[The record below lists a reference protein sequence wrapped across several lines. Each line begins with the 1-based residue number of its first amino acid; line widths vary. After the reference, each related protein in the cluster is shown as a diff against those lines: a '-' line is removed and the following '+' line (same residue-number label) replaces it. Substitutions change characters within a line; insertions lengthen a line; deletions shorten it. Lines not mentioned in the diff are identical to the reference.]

1 MLDHARS
8 AEGAEISPDTP
19 AAPQWEMWFGRRISL
34 VMMLTVLVPLL
45 ILAYGLYERV
55 TTWLGTDPLL
65 GRDPLWTHALLG
77 FTGILMAAGG
87 LVVRDLASTVRRTA
101 ETVAAT
107 SKIEASVVAK
117 TDQIG
122 ALMGSFSRMLE
133 TIEVQAGEI
142 NQFAT
147 RLDVAYKELESTNAR
162 LKEVSFK
169 DEVTRL
175 YNRRFFSIRLEEEV
189 SRYRRF
195 NHPMSVVLLDLDG
208 FKDVNDELG
217 HVVGDETLRGVAEL
231 LLKHSRGIN
240 VVCRYGGDEF
250 AILLVETP
258 KAGAQIYAD
267 RIRHVLASH
276 EFPHGRRVSASFG
289 IACLPEDVAAAAE
302 DLIRAADEALYAA
315 KRGGKN
321 RVSTHDESEGSLSMR
336 SAPAA
341 AALPGPGEGL
351 GRLERLVG
359 ASDTVPADAGV
370 LVLKRE
376 GDVRTALEGLDGDA
390 YDLIMRPASY
400 SAFVSS
406 PDAGV
411 LARTAAPNGA
421 VADPA
426 SLWRGGDVR
435 VLPAASP
442 SPPPALSPADALALA
457 ALRDMLQARDP
468 GTGAHSERVRIYALA
483 LAEAHGVPKS
493 QLPDVEH
500 GVMLHDIG
508 KIAVPDGILL
518 KPGPLSPDEW
528 KIMRTHPAVG
538 RRLIEHMPFLR
549 GAVPV
554 VYHHHERWDGTGYP
568 DGLRGEDIPLGARIF
583 AVADAFDAMTYDRPY
598 SRAIPVASARAE
610 IERCAGTHFD
620 PSVVATFLAL
630 PLECLEELRGQAIS

>member
-1 MLDHARS
+1 MLHHTRS
-8 AEGAEISPDTP
+8 AEGAELLADTP
-19 AAPQWEMWFGRRISL
+19 PAPQWELWLGRRISL
-34 VMMLTVLVPLL
+34 VMILTVLMPLL
-45 ILAYGLYERV
+45 VLAYGLYERV
-55 TTWLGTDPLL
+55 TSWLGTDPLL
-65 GRDPLWTHALLG
+65 GRDPLWGHALLG
-77 FTGILMAAGG
+77 FTGLLMAAGG

-101 ETVAAT
+101 TG
-107 SKIEASVVAK
+107 KIEASVAAK

-162 LKEVSFK
+162 LKEVSFR

-195 NHPMSVVLLDLDG
+195 NHPVSVVLLDLDG
-208 FKDVNDELG
+208 FKAVNDEHG
-217 HVVGDETLRGVAEL
+217 HGVGDETLRGVAEL

-240 VVCRYGGDEF
+240 VLCRYGGDEF

-276 EFPHGRRVSASFG
+276 EFPHGRRVSASIG
-289 IACLPEDVAAAAE
+289 IACLPEDVGAAAE
-302 DLIRAADEALYAA
+302 DLIHAADEALYVA

-321 RVSTHDESEGSLSMR
+321 RVSSHDESEASLSMR
-336 SAPAA
+336 RALPAA
-341 AALPGPGEGL
+341 APSGPGEGL

-359 ASDTVPADAGV
+359 ASDAVPADAGV
-370 LVLKRE
+370 LLLSRG

-390 YDLIMRPASY
+390 YDLIMRPA
-400 SAFVSS
+400 A
-406 PDAGV
+406 
-411 LARTAAPNGA
+411 AAPHGA
-421 VADPA
+421 VADPP
-426 SLWRGGDVR
+426 SRWRAGDMR
-435 VLPAASP
+435 LLPAV
-442 SPPPALSPADALALA
+442 SPPPASALSPADAVALA
-457 ALRDMLQARDP
+457 TLRDMLRTRDP
-468 GTGAHSERVRIYALA
+468 GTGAHSERVRIYSLA

-493 QLPDVEH
+493 QLLDIEH

-508 KIAVPDGILL
+508 KIAIPDGILL

-528 KIMRTHPAVG
+528 KIMRTHPEVG
-538 RRLIEHMPFLR
+538 RRLIEHIPFLR
-549 GAVPV
+549 DAVPV

-598 SRAIPVASARAE
+598 ARAIPVASARAE
-610 IERCAGTHFD
+610 IERCAGAHFD
-620 PSVVATFLAL
+620 PSVAATFLAL
-630 PLECLEELRGQAIS
+630 PLQCLEELRRQAIG

>member
-1 MLDHARS
+1 
-8 AEGAEISPDTP
+8 
-19 AAPQWEMWFGRRISL
+19 
-34 VMMLTVLVPLL
+34 MMLTVLAPLL

-77 FTGILMAAGG
+77 FTGLLMAAGG

-122 ALMGSFSRMLE
+122 ALMSSFSRMLE

-175 YNRRFFSIRLEEEV
+175 YNRRFFSIRLDEEV

-195 NHPMSVVLLDLDG
+195 NHPVSVVLLDLDG
-208 FKDVNDELG
+208 FKAVNDELG

-240 VVCRYGGDEF
+240 VLCRYGGDEF

-302 DLIRAADEALYAA
+302 DLIRAADEALYTA

-341 AALPGPGEGL
+341 APPGPGEGL

-359 ASDTVPADAGV
+359 ASDTIPADAGV
-370 LVLKRE
+370 LVLSRE

-390 YDLIMRPASY
+390 YDLIMRPA
-400 SAFVSS
+400 A
-406 PDAGV
+406 
-411 LARTAAPNGA
+411 AAPNGA
-421 VADPA
+421 VADSA
-426 SLWRGGDVR
+426 SLWRAGDMR
-435 VLPAASP
+435 LLPAASP
-442 SPPPALSPADALALA
+442 SPAPALSPADAAALA
-457 ALRDMLQARDP
+457 ALRDMLRARDP

-483 LAEAHGVPKS
+483 LAEAHGVPKG
-493 QLPDVEH
+493 QLLDVEY

-528 KIMRTHPAVG
+528 KIMRKHPEMG
-538 RRLIEHMPFLR
+538 RRLIEHIPFLR

-598 SRAIPVASARAE
+598 SRAIPVASARVE

-620 PSVVATFLAL
+620 PSVAATFLSL
-630 PLECLEELRGQAIS
+630 PLECLEELRGQATG

>member
-1 MLDHARS
+1 
-8 AEGAEISPDTP
+8 
-19 AAPQWEMWFGRRISL
+19 
-34 VMMLTVLVPLL
+34 MMLTVLVPLL

-77 FTGILMAAGG
+77 FTGLLMAAGG

-122 ALMGSFSRMLE
+122 ALMSSFSRMLE

-195 NHPMSVVLLDLDG
+195 NHPVSVVLLDLDG
-208 FKDVNDELG
+208 FKAVNDELG
-217 HVVGDETLRGVAEL
+217 HGVGDETLRGVAEL

-341 AALPGPGEGL
+341 APPGPGEGL
-351 GRLERLVG
+351 GRLDRLVG

-370 LVLKRE
+370 LVLSRE
-376 GDVRTALEGLDGDA
+376 GDVRTALQGLDGDA
-390 YDLIMRPASY
+390 YDLIMRPA
-400 SAFVSS
+400 A
-406 PDAGV
+406 
-411 LARTAAPNGA
+411 AAPNGA
-421 VADPA
+421 VADSA
-426 SLWRGGDVR
+426 SLWRAGDMR
-435 VLPAASP
+435 LLPAASP
-442 SPPPALSPADALALA
+442 SPAPALSPADAAALA
-457 ALRDMLQARDP
+457 ALRDMLRARDP

-528 KIMRTHPAVG
+528 KIMRTHPQVG

-598 SRAIPVASARAE
+598 SRAIPVSSARAE

-630 PLECLEELRGQAIS
+630 PVECLEELRSQAIS

>member
-1 MLDHARS
+1 
-8 AEGAEISPDTP
+8 
-19 AAPQWEMWFGRRISL
+19 MWFGRRISL
-34 VMMLTVLVPLL
+34 VMMLTVLAPLL

-77 FTGILMAAGG
+77 FTGLLMAAGG

-107 SKIEASVVAK
+107 GKIEASVVAK

-175 YNRRFFSIRLEEEV
+175 YNRRFFSIRLDEEV

-195 NHPMSVVLLDLDG
+195 NHPVSVVLLDLDG
-208 FKDVNDELG
+208 FKAVNDELG

-240 VVCRYGGDEF
+240 VLCRYGGDEF
-250 AILLVETP
+250 AVLLVETP

-267 RIRHVLASH
+267 RIRHVLATH

-321 RVSTHDESEGSLSMR
+321 RVSTHDDSEASLSMR
-336 SAPAA
+336 SAPAVA
-341 AALPGPGEGL
+341 DRPGPGEGL

-370 LVLKRE
+370 LVLSRG

-390 YDLIMRPASY
+390 YDLIMRPA
-400 SAFVSS
+400 V
-406 PDAGV
+406 
-411 LARTAAPNGA
+411 AAPNGA
-421 VADPA
+421 GADPTA
-426 SLWRGGDVR
+426 LWRTGDMR

-442 SPPPALSPADALALA
+442 SPAPALSPADAVALA
-457 ALRDMLQARDP
+457 ALRDMLRARDP

-483 LAEAHGVPKS
+483 LAEAHGVPKG
-493 QLPDVEH
+493 QLLDVEY

-528 KIMRTHPAVG
+528 KIMRKHPEMG
-538 RRLIEHMPFLR
+538 RRLIEHIPFLR

-620 PSVVATFLAL
+620 PSVAATFLSL
-630 PLECLEELRGQAIS
+630 PLECLEELRGQARS

>member
-8 AEGAEISPDTP
+8 AKGAQLPPDTP

-34 VMMLTVLVPLL
+34 VMMLTVLAPLL

-77 FTGILMAAGG
+77 FTGLLMAAGG
-87 LVVRDLASTVRRTA
+87 LVVKDLASTVRRTA

-175 YNRRFFSIRLEEEV
+175 YNRRFFSIRLDEEV

-195 NHPMSVVLLDLDG
+195 NHPVSVVLLDLDG
-208 FKDVNDELG
+208 FKAVNDELG

-240 VVCRYGGDEF
+240 VLCRYGGDEF

-267 RIRHVLASH
+267 RIRHVLATH

-321 RVSTHDESEGSLSMR
+321 RVSTHDESEASLSMR

-341 AALPGPGEGL
+341 AAPPGPGEGL

-359 ASDTVPADAGV
+359 ASDAVPADAGV
-370 LVLKRE
+370 LVLSR
-376 GDVRTALEGLDGDA
+376 GSDVRTALEGLDGDA
-390 YDLIMRPASY
+390 YDLIMRPA
-400 SAFVSS
+400 A
-406 PDAGV
+406 
-411 LARTAAPNGA
+411 AAPNGA
-421 VADPA
+421 GTDPT
-426 SLWRGGDVR
+426 SLWRAGDMR

-442 SPPPALSPADALALA
+442 SPAPALSPADAVALA
-457 ALRDMLQARDP
+457 ALRDMLRARDP
-468 GTGAHSERVRIYALA
+468 GTSAHSERVRIYALA
-483 LAEAHGVPKS
+483 LAEAHGVPKG
-493 QLPDVEH
+493 QLLDVEY

-528 KIMRTHPAVG
+528 RIMRKHPEMG
-538 RRLIEHMPFLR
+538 RRLIEHIPFLR

-568 DGLRGEDIPLGARIF
+568 DGLRGKDIPLGARIF

-598 SRAIPVASARAE
+598 SRAIPVASARVE

-620 PSVVATFLAL
+620 PSVAATFLSL
-630 PLECLEELRGQAIS
+630 PLECLEELRGQATG

>member
-1 MLDHARS
+1 
-8 AEGAEISPDTP
+8 
-19 AAPQWEMWFGRRISL
+19 
-34 VMMLTVLVPLL
+34 MMLTVLVPLL
-45 ILAYGLYERV
+45 VLAYGLYERV
-55 TTWLGTDPLL
+55 TSWLGTDPLL
-65 GRDPLWTHALLG
+65 GRDPLWSHALLG
-77 FTGILMAAGG
+77 FTGLLMAAGG
-87 LVVRDLASTVRRTA
+87 LVVRDLASTVQRTA

-117 TDQIG
+117 TDQIS

-195 NHPMSVVLLDLDG
+195 NHPVSVVLLDLDG
-208 FKDVNDELG
+208 FKEVNDELG
-217 HVVGDETLRGVAEL
+217 HAVGDETLRGVAEL

-240 VVCRYGGDEF
+240 VLCRYGGDEF

-302 DLIRAADEALYAA
+302 DLIHAADEALYAA

-321 RVSTHDESEGSLSMR
+321 RVSTHDDSEASLSMR
-336 SAPAA
+336 SARPATA
-341 AALPGPGEGL
+341 PSGRGEGL

-359 ASDTVPADAGV
+359 ASDAVPADAGV
-370 LVLKRE
+370 LVLSRG
-376 GDVRTALEGLDGDA
+376 GDVRTALERLDGDA
-390 YDLIMRPASY
+390 YDLIMRPA
-400 SAFVSS
+400 
-406 PDAGV
+406 
-411 LARTAAPNGA
+411 AAASNGGE
-421 VADPA
+421 ADPA
-426 SLWRGGDVR
+426 SLWRAGDMR
-435 VLPAASP
+435 LLPAVSLPPAS
-442 SPPPALSPADALALA
+442 ALSPADAVALA

-493 QLPDVEH
+493 QLIDIEH

-508 KIAVPDGILL
+508 KIAIPDGILL

-528 KIMRTHPAVG
+528 KIMRTHPEVG

-549 GAVPV
+549 DAVPV

-610 IERCAGTHFD
+610 IERCVGTHFD
-620 PSVVATFLAL
+620 PSVAATFLAQ
-630 PLECLEELRGQAIS
+630 PLECLEELRRQAIS

>member
-1 MLDHARS
+1 
-8 AEGAEISPDTP
+8 
-19 AAPQWEMWFGRRISL
+19 
-34 VMMLTVLVPLL
+34 MMLTVLAPLL

-77 FTGILMAAGG
+77 FTGLLMAAGG

-175 YNRRFFSIRLEEEV
+175 YNRRFFSIRLDEEV

-195 NHPMSVVLLDLDG
+195 NHPVSVVLLDLDG
-208 FKDVNDELG
+208 FKAVNDELG

-240 VVCRYGGDEF
+240 VLCRYGGDEF
-250 AILLVETP
+250 AVLLVETP

-267 RIRHVLASH
+267 RIRHVLATH

-321 RVSTHDESEGSLSMR
+321 RVSTHDESEASLSMR

-341 AALPGPGEGL
+341 AAPPGPGEGL

-359 ASDTVPADAGV
+359 ASDAVPADAGV
-370 LVLKRE
+370 LVLSR
-376 GDVRTALEGLDGDA
+376 GSDVRTALEGLDGDA
-390 YDLIMRPASY
+390 YDMIMRPA
-400 SAFVSS
+400 A
-406 PDAGV
+406 
-411 LARTAAPNGA
+411 AAPNGA
-421 VADPA
+421 GTDPT
-426 SLWRGGDVR
+426 SLWRAGDMR

-442 SPPPALSPADALALA
+442 SPAPALSPADAVALA
-457 ALRDMLQARDP
+457 ALRDMLRGRDP

-483 LAEAHGVPKS
+483 LAEAHGVPKG
-493 QLPDVEH
+493 QLLDVEY

-528 KIMRTHPAVG
+528 KIMRKHPEMG
-538 RRLIEHMPFLR
+538 RRLIEHIPFLR

-598 SRAIPVASARAE
+598 SRAIPVASARVE

-620 PSVVATFLAL
+620 PNVAATFLSL
-630 PLECLEELRGQAIS
+630 SLECLEELRGQATG

>member
-1 MLDHARS
+1 MLDRARS
-8 AEGAEISPDTP
+8 AEGAEIPLDTP

-77 FTGILMAAGG
+77 FTGLLMAAGG

-122 ALMGSFSRMLE
+122 ALMSSFSRMLE

-175 YNRRFFSIRLEEEV
+175 YNRRFFSIRLDEEV

-195 NHPMSVVLLDLDG
+195 NHPVSVVLLDLDG
-208 FKDVNDELG
+208 FKAVNDELG
-217 HVVGDETLRGVAEL
+217 HGVGDETLRGVAEL

-267 RIRHVLASH
+267 RIRHVLATH

-302 DLIRAADEALYAA
+302 DLIRAADEALYTA

-321 RVSTHDESEGSLSMR
+321 RVSTHDESEASLSMR

-341 AALPGPGEGL
+341 APPGPGEGL
-351 GRLERLVG
+351 GRLDRLVG

-370 LVLKRE
+370 LVLSRE

-390 YDLIMRPASY
+390 YDLIMRPA
-400 SAFVSS
+400 A
-406 PDAGV
+406 
-411 LARTAAPNGA
+411 AAPNGA

-426 SLWRGGDVR
+426 SLWRAGDMR
-435 VLPAASP
+435 LLPAASP
-442 SPPPALSPADALALA
+442 SPAPALSPADAAALA
-457 ALRDMLQARDP
+457 ALRDMLRARDP

-528 KIMRTHPAVG
+528 KIMRTHPQVG

-598 SRAIPVASARAE
+598 SRAIPVSSARAE

-630 PLECLEELRGQAIS
+630 PMECLEELRGQAIS

>member
-1 MLDHARS
+1 MLDHVRS
-8 AEGAEISPDTP
+8 AKGAQLPPDTP

-34 VMMLTVLVPLL
+34 VMMLTVLAPLL

-77 FTGILMAAGG
+77 FTGLLMAAGG

-175 YNRRFFSIRLEEEV
+175 YNRRFFSIRLDEEV

-195 NHPMSVVLLDLDG
+195 NHPVSVVLLDLDG
-208 FKDVNDELG
+208 FKAVNDELG

-240 VVCRYGGDEF
+240 VLCRYGGDEF
-250 AILLVETP
+250 AVLLVETP

-267 RIRHVLASH
+267 RIRHVLATH

-321 RVSTHDESEGSLSMR
+321 RVSTHDESEASLSMR

-341 AALPGPGEGL
+341 AAPPGPGEGL

-359 ASDTVPADAGV
+359 ASDAVPADAGV
-370 LVLKRE
+370 LVLSR
-376 GDVRTALEGLDGDA
+376 GSDVRTALEGLDGDA
-390 YDLIMRPASY
+390 YDMIMRPA
-400 SAFVSS
+400 A
-406 PDAGV
+406 
-411 LARTAAPNGA
+411 AAPNGA
-421 VADPA
+421 GTDPT
-426 SLWRGGDVR
+426 SLWRAGDMR

-442 SPPPALSPADALALA
+442 SPAPALSPADAVALA
-457 ALRDMLQARDP
+457 ALRDMLRGRDP

-483 LAEAHGVPKS
+483 LAEAHGVPKG
-493 QLPDVEH
+493 QLLDVEY

-528 KIMRTHPAVG
+528 KIMRKHPEMG
-538 RRLIEHMPFLR
+538 RRLIEHIPFLR

-598 SRAIPVASARAE
+598 SRAIPVASARVE

-620 PSVVATFLAL
+620 PSVAATFLSL
-630 PLECLEELRGQAIS
+630 PLECLEELRGQATG

>member
-8 AEGAEISPDTP
+8 AKGAQLPPDTP

-34 VMMLTVLVPLL
+34 VMMLTVLAPLL

-77 FTGILMAAGG
+77 FTGLLMAAGG

-175 YNRRFFSIRLEEEV
+175 YNRRFFSIRLDEEV

-195 NHPMSVVLLDLDG
+195 NHPVSVVLLDLDG
-208 FKDVNDELG
+208 FKAVNDELG

-240 VVCRYGGDEF
+240 VLCRYGGDEF

-267 RIRHVLASH
+267 RIRHVLATH

-321 RVSTHDESEGSLSMR
+321 RVSTHDESEASLSMR

-341 AALPGPGEGL
+341 AAPPGPGEGL

-359 ASDTVPADAGV
+359 ASDAVPADAGV
-370 LVLKRE
+370 LVLSR
-376 GDVRTALEGLDGDA
+376 GSDVRTALEGLDGDA
-390 YDLIMRPASY
+390 YDLIMRPA
-400 SAFVSS
+400 A
-406 PDAGV
+406 
-411 LARTAAPNGA
+411 AAPNGA
-421 VADPA
+421 GTDPT
-426 SLWRGGDVR
+426 SLWRAGDMR

-442 SPPPALSPADALALA
+442 SPAPALSPADAVALG
-457 ALRDMLQARDP
+457 ALRDMLRARDP

-483 LAEAHGVPKS
+483 LAEAHGVPKG
-493 QLPDVEH
+493 QLLDVEY

-528 KIMRTHPAVG
+528 KIMRKHPEMG
-538 RRLIEHMPFLR
+538 RRLIEHIPFLR

-568 DGLRGEDIPLGARIF
+568 DGLRGKDIPLGARIF

-598 SRAIPVASARAE
+598 SRAIPVASARVE

-620 PSVVATFLAL
+620 PSVAATFLSL
-630 PLECLEELRGQAIS
+630 SLECLEELRGQATG

>member
-1 MLDHARS
+1 MPYHARS
-8 AEGAEISPDTP
+8 AEGAELPADTP
-19 AAPQWEMWFGRRISL
+19 AAPQWELWFGRRISL

-55 TTWLGTDPLL
+55 TSWLGSDPLL
-65 GRDPLWTHALLG
+65 GRDPLWSHALLG
-77 FTGILMAAGG
+77 FTGLLMAAGG
-87 LVVRDLASTVRRTA
+87 LVVRDLASTVQRTA

-175 YNRRFFSIRLEEEV
+175 YNRRFFSIRLDEEV

-195 NHPMSVVLLDLDG
+195 NHPVSVVLLDLDG
-208 FKDVNDELG
+208 FKAVNDELG
-217 HVVGDETLRGVAEL
+217 HGVGDETLRGVAEL

-240 VVCRYGGDEF
+240 VLCRYGGDEF

-289 IACLPEDVAAAAE
+289 IACLPEDVGAAAE
-302 DLIRAADEALYAA
+302 DLIHAADEALYAA

-321 RVSTHDESEGSLSMR
+321 RVSTHDETEASLSMR
-336 SAPAA
+336 SALAA
-341 AALPGPGEGL
+341 AAPSGPGEGL
-351 GRLERLVG
+351 ARLERLVG
-359 ASDTVPADAGV
+359 ASDAVPADAGV
-370 LVLKRE
+370 LVLSR
-376 GDVRTALEGLDGDA
+376 GSDVRTALEGLDGDA
-390 YDLIMRPASY
+390 YDLIMRPA
-400 SAFVSS
+400 
-406 PDAGV
+406 
-411 LARTAAPNGA
+411 AASNGA

-426 SLWRGGDVR
+426 SLWRAGDMR
-435 VLPAASP
+435 LLPAV
-442 SPPPALSPADALALA
+442 SPPPASVLSPADAVVLA
-457 ALRDMLQARDP
+457 ALRDMLRARDP

-493 QLPDVEH
+493 QLLDIEH

-508 KIAVPDGILL
+508 KIAIPDGILL
-518 KPGPLSPDEW
+518 KPGPLSSDEW
-528 KIMRTHPAVG
+528 KIMRTHPEVG

-549 GAVPV
+549 DAVPV

-598 SRAIPVASARAE
+598 SRAIPVAAACAE

-620 PSVVATFLAL
+620 PSVAATFLAL
-630 PLECLEELRGQAIS
+630 PLECLEELRCQAMS

>member
-8 AEGAEISPDTP
+8 AKGAQLPPDTP

-34 VMMLTVLVPLL
+34 VMMLTVLAPLL

-77 FTGILMAAGG
+77 FTGLLMAAGG

-175 YNRRFFSIRLEEEV
+175 YNRRFFSIRLDEEV

-195 NHPMSVVLLDLDG
+195 NHPVSVVLLDLDG
-208 FKDVNDELG
+208 FKAVNDELG

-240 VVCRYGGDEF
+240 VLCRYGGDEF

-267 RIRHVLASH
+267 RIRHVLATH

-321 RVSTHDESEGSLSMR
+321 RVSTHDESEASLSMR

-341 AALPGPGEGL
+341 AAPPGPGEGL

-359 ASDTVPADAGV
+359 ASDAVPADAGV
-370 LVLKRE
+370 LVLSR
-376 GDVRTALEGLDGDA
+376 GSDVRTALEGLDGDA
-390 YDLIMRPASY
+390 YDMIMRPA
-400 SAFVSS
+400 A
-406 PDAGV
+406 
-411 LARTAAPNGA
+411 AAPNGA
-421 VADPA
+421 GTDPT
-426 SLWRGGDVR
+426 SLWRAGDMR

-442 SPPPALSPADALALA
+442 SPAPALSPADAVALA
-457 ALRDMLQARDP
+457 ALRDMLRGRDP

-483 LAEAHGVPKS
+483 LAEAHGVPKG
-493 QLPDVEH
+493 QLLDVEY

-508 KIAVPDGILL
+508 KLAVPDGILL

-528 KIMRTHPAVG
+528 KIMRKHPEMG
-538 RRLIEHMPFLR
+538 RRLIEHIPFLR

-598 SRAIPVASARAE
+598 SRAIPVASARVE

-620 PSVVATFLAL
+620 PNVAATFLSL
-630 PLECLEELRGQAIS
+630 SLECLEELRGQATG

>member
-8 AEGAEISPDTP
+8 AEGAEIPADNP
-19 AAPQWEMWFGRRISL
+19 AAPQWEVWFGRRISL

-45 ILAYGLYERV
+45 ILAYGVYERV

-77 FTGILMAAGG
+77 FTGLLMAAGG

-107 SKIEASVVAK
+107 TQIEASVVAK

-133 TIEVQAGEI
+133 TIEIQAGEI

-195 NHPMSVVLLDLDG
+195 NHPVSVVLLDLDG
-208 FKDVNDELG
+208 FKAVNDELG

-289 IACLPEDVAAAAE
+289 IACLPEDVASAAE

-341 AALPGPGEGL
+341 VAPPGPGEGL

-359 ASDTVPADAGV
+359 ASDTAPADAGV
-370 LVLKRE
+370 LVLSR
-376 GDVRTALEGLDGDA
+376 DVRTTLEGLDGDA
-390 YDLIMRPASY
+390 YDLIMRPA
-400 SAFVSS
+400 A
-406 PDAGV
+406 
-411 LARTAAPNGA
+411 AAPNGA
-421 VADPA
+421 VLDPA
-426 SLWRGGDVR
+426 SLWRAGDVR
-435 VLPAASP
+435 LLPAASP
-442 SPPPALSPADALALA
+442 STAPPPALAPADAVALA
-457 ALRDMLQARDP
+457 ALRDMLEARDP

-493 QLPDVEH
+493 QLPDIEH

-508 KIAVPDGILL
+508 KIAVPDSILL

-528 KIMRTHPAVG
+528 KIMRTHPGVG

-598 SRAIPVASARAE
+598 SRAIPVPSARAE

>member
-1 MLDHARS
+1 MPYHARS
-8 AEGAEISPDTP
+8 AEGAELPADTP
-19 AAPQWEMWFGRRISL
+19 AAPQWELWFGRRISL

-55 TTWLGTDPLL
+55 TSWLGSDPLL
-65 GRDPLWTHALLG
+65 GRDPLWSHALLG
-77 FTGILMAAGG
+77 FTGLLMAAGG
-87 LVVRDLASTVRRTA
+87 LVVRDLASTVQRTA

-195 NHPMSVVLLDLDG
+195 NHPVSVVLLDLDG
-208 FKDVNDELG
+208 FKAVNDELG
-217 HVVGDETLRGVAEL
+217 HGVGDETLRGVAEL

-240 VVCRYGGDEF
+240 VLCRYGGDEF

-289 IACLPEDVAAAAE
+289 IACLPEDVGAAAE
-302 DLIRAADEALYAA
+302 DLIHAADEALYAA

-321 RVSTHDESEGSLSMR
+321 RVSTHDETEASLSMR
-336 SAPAA
+336 SALAA
-341 AALPGPGEGL
+341 AAPSGPGEGL
-351 GRLERLVG
+351 ARLERLVG
-359 ASDTVPADAGV
+359 ASDAVPADAGV
-370 LVLKRE
+370 LVLSR
-376 GDVRTALEGLDGDA
+376 GSDVRTALEGLDGDA
-390 YDLIMRPASY
+390 YDLIMRPA
-400 SAFVSS
+400 
-406 PDAGV
+406 
-411 LARTAAPNGA
+411 AASNGA

-426 SLWRGGDVR
+426 SLWRAGDMR
-435 VLPAASP
+435 LLPAV
-442 SPPPALSPADALALA
+442 SPPPASVLSPADAVVLA
-457 ALRDMLQARDP
+457 ALRDMLRARDP

-493 QLPDVEH
+493 QLLDIEH

-508 KIAVPDGILL
+508 KIAIPDGILL
-518 KPGPLSPDEW
+518 KPGPLSSDEW
-528 KIMRTHPAVG
+528 KIMRTHPEVG

-549 GAVPV
+549 DAVPV

-598 SRAIPVASARAE
+598 SRAIPVAAACAE

-620 PSVVATFLAL
+620 PSVAATFLAL
-630 PLECLEELRGQAIS
+630 PLECLEELRCQAMS

>member
-8 AEGAEISPDTP
+8 AEGAKLPTDTP

-34 VMMLTVLVPLL
+34 VMTLTVLAPLL

-77 FTGILMAAGG
+77 FTGLLMAAGG

-107 SKIEASVVAK
+107 GKIEASVVAK

-175 YNRRFFSIRLEEEV
+175 YNRRFFSIRLDEEV

-195 NHPMSVVLLDLDG
+195 NHPVSVVLLDLDG
-208 FKDVNDELG
+208 FKAVNDELG

-240 VVCRYGGDEF
+240 VLCRYGGDEF
-250 AILLVETP
+250 AVLLVETP

-267 RIRHVLASH
+267 RIRHVLATH

-321 RVSTHDESEGSLSMR
+321 RVSTHDESEASLSMR

-341 AALPGPGEGL
+341 ADRPGPGEGL

-370 LVLKRE
+370 LVLSRG

-390 YDLIMRPASY
+390 YDLIMRPA
-400 SAFVSS
+400 A
-406 PDAGV
+406 
-411 LARTAAPNGA
+411 AAPNGA
-421 VADPA
+421 GADPTA
-426 SLWRGGDVR
+426 LWRTDDMR

-442 SPPPALSPADALALA
+442 SPAPALSPADAVALA
-457 ALRDMLQARDP
+457 ALRDMLRARDP

-493 QLPDVEH
+493 QLLDVEY

-508 KIAVPDGILL
+508 KLAVPDGILL

-528 KIMRTHPAVG
+528 KIMRKHPEMG
-538 RRLIEHMPFLR
+538 RRLIEHIPFLR

-620 PSVVATFLAL
+620 PSVAATFLSL
-630 PLECLEELRGQAIS
+630 PLECLEELRGQARS

>member
-8 AEGAEISPDTP
+8 AEEAELPPDTP
-19 AAPQWEMWFGRRISL
+19 AAPQWEMWFGRKISL

-45 ILAYGLYERV
+45 ILAYGVYERV
-55 TTWLGTDPLL
+55 STWLGTDPLL

-77 FTGILMAAGG
+77 FTGLLMAAGG

-195 NHPMSVVLLDLDG
+195 NHPVSVVLLDLDG
-208 FKDVNDELG
+208 FKAVNDELG

-276 EFPHGRRVSASFG
+276 EFPHGRQVSASFG
-289 IACLPEDVAAAAE
+289 IACLPEDVGAAAE
-302 DLIRAADEALYAA
+302 DLIRAADEALYTA

-321 RVSTHDESEGSLSMR
+321 RVSTHDESETALSAR
-336 SAPAA
+336 NAPAPAA
-341 AALPGPGEGL
+341 PPGPREGL

-359 ASDTVPADAGV
+359 ASDAVPAAAGV
-370 LVLKRE
+370 LVLRRE
-376 GDVRTALEGLDGDA
+376 SDVRTAIEGLDGDA
-390 YDLIMRPASY
+390 YDLIMRPA
-400 SAFVSS
+400 
-406 PDAGV
+406 
-411 LARTAAPNGA
+411 AATSNGA

-426 SLWRGGDVR
+426 TLWRAGDMR
-435 VLPAASP
+435 LLPSASP
-442 SPPPALSPADALALA
+442 SLPPALSPADAAALA
-457 ALRDMLQARDP
+457 ALREMIRARDP
-468 GTGAHSERVRIYALA
+468 GTGAHSERVRVYALA
-483 LAEAHGVPKS
+483 LAEAHGVPKTH
-493 QLPDVEH
+493 LLDVEH

-528 KIMRTHPAVG
+528 KIMRTHPEVG
-538 RRLIEHMPFLR
+538 RRLIEHLPFLR
-549 GAVPV
+549 GAIPV

-598 SRAIPVASARAE
+598 SRAIPVLSARAE

-620 PSVVATFLAL
+620 PRVVATFLAL
-630 PLECLEELRGQAIS
+630 PLERLEELRVQAIS

>member
-1 MLDHARS
+1 MLGELEATKVLQ
-8 AEGAEISPDTP
+8 EP
-19 AAPQWEMWFGRRISL
+19 AASPLWGEWFRRKISL
-34 VMMLTVLVPLL
+34 ALTLTALVPLL
-45 ILAYGLYERV
+45 VLAYSV
-55 TTWLGTDPLL
+55 FASVMSWLGHEPLY
-65 GRDPLWTHALLG
+65 GRDLLWSHALLV
-77 FTGILMAAGG
+77 FTGLLMAAGG
-87 LVVRDLASTVRRTA
+87 FVIWDLGLTVRRTA
-101 ETVAAT
+101 ETVAA
-107 SKIEASVVAK
+107 SGRIESAVAEK

-122 ALMGSFSRMLE
+122 VLMGSFSKMLG
-133 TIEVQAGEI
+133 TIEAQTGEI
-142 NQFAT
+142 SQFAL
-147 RLDVAYKELESTNAR
+147 RLDAAYRELESTNTR

-195 NHPMSVVLLDLDG
+195 NHPVSVVLLDLDG
-208 FKDVNDELG
+208 FKAVNDELG
-217 HVVGDETLRGVAEL
+217 HGVGDETLRGVAEL

-341 AALPGPGEGL
+341 APQGPGEGL
-351 GRLERLVG
+351 GRLDRLVG

-370 LVLKRE
+370 LVLSRE
-376 GDVRTALEGLDGDA
+376 GDVRTALQGLDGDA
-390 YDLIMRPASY
+390 YDLIMRPA
-400 SAFVSS
+400 A
-406 PDAGV
+406 
-411 LARTAAPNGA
+411 AAPNGA
-421 VADPA
+421 VADSA
-426 SLWRGGDVR
+426 SLWRAGDMR
-435 VLPAASP
+435 LLPAASP
-442 SPPPALSPADALALA
+442 SPAPALSPADAAALA
-457 ALRDMLQARDP
+457 ALRDMLRARDP

-508 KIAVPDGILL
+508 KIAVPDSILL

-528 KIMRTHPAVG
+528 KIMRTHPEVG

-598 SRAIPVASARAE
+598 SRAIPVSSARAE

-630 PLECLEELRGQAIS
+630 PVECLEELRSQAIS

>member
-1 MLDHARS
+1 MLDHAPT
-8 AEGAEISPDTP
+8 AEGASELATDRSSVPP
-19 AAPQWEMWFGRRISL
+19 WELWFGRKISL

-45 ILAYGLYERV
+45 ILAYGVYEHAWS
-55 TTWLGTDPLL
+55 WLGADPLL
-65 GRDPLWTHALLG
+65 GRDPLWSHALLG
-77 FTGILMAAGG
+77 FTGLLMAAGA

-195 NHPMSVVLLDLDG
+195 NHPVSVVLLDLDG
-208 FKDVNDELG
+208 FKAVNDELG
-217 HVVGDETLRGVAEL
+217 HVAGDETLRGVAEL

-240 VVCRYGGDEF
+240 VICRYGGDEF

-267 RIRHVLASH
+267 RIRHVLATH

-302 DLIRAADEALYAA
+302 DLVRAADEALYAA
-315 KRGGKN
+315 KRAGKN
-321 RVSTHDESEGSLSMR
+321 RVSTHDESEASQSMR
-336 SAPAA
+336 NPSAASAPA
-341 AALPGPGEGL
+341 GPVEGL

-359 ASDTVPADAGV
+359 ASDAVPPEAGV
-370 LVLKRE
+370 LVLSRG

-390 YDLIMRPASY
+390 YDLIMRPAA
-400 SAFVSS
+400 SAT
-406 PDAGV
+406 
-411 LARTAAPNGA
+411 RA
-421 VADPA
+421 VADPE
-426 SLWRGGDVR
+426 SLWRAGDMR

-442 SPPPALSPADALALA
+442 SPACPLSPADAVALA
-457 ALRDMLQARDP
+457 TLRDMLRGRDP
-468 GTGAHSERVRIYALA
+468 GTGAHSERVRVYALA
-483 LAEAHGVPKS
+483 LAEAHGVPES
-493 QLPDVEH
+493 QLPDIEH

-508 KIAVPDGILL
+508 KIAIPDGILL

-528 KIMRTHPAVG
+528 KIMRTHPEVG
-538 RRLIEHMPFLR
+538 RRLIEHMPFLS

-568 DGLRGEDIPLGARIF
+568 EGLRGEDIPLGARIF

-598 SRAIPVASARAE
+598 SRAIPVSAARAE
-610 IERCAGTHFD
+610 IERCSGTHFD
-620 PSVVATFLAL
+620 PTVVATFLAL
-630 PLECLEELRGQAIS
+630 PLPCLEELRGQAIS

>member
-1 MLDHARS
+1 MLDHSRS
-8 AEGAEISPDTP
+8 AEGAEVPADTP
-19 AAPQWEMWFGRRISL
+19 ASPQWEVWFGRRISL

-45 ILAYGLYERV
+45 VLAYGLYERV
-55 TTWLGTDPLL
+55 TSWLGTDPLL
-65 GRDPLWTHALLG
+65 GRDPLWSHALLG
-77 FTGILMAAGG
+77 FTGLLMAAGG
-87 LVVRDLASTVRRTA
+87 LVVRDLASTVQRTA

-117 TDQIG
+117 TDQIS

-195 NHPMSVVLLDLDG
+195 NHPVSVVLLDLDG
-208 FKDVNDELG
+208 FKEVNDELG
-217 HVVGDETLRGVAEL
+217 HAVGDETLRGVAEL

-240 VVCRYGGDEF
+240 VLCRYGGDEF

-302 DLIRAADEALYAA
+302 DLIHAADEALYAA

-321 RVSTHDESEGSLSMR
+321 RVSTHDDSEASLSMR
-336 SAPAA
+336 SARPATA
-341 AALPGPGEGL
+341 PSGRGEGL

-359 ASDTVPADAGV
+359 ASDAVPADAGV
-370 LVLKRE
+370 LVLSRG
-376 GDVRTALEGLDGDA
+376 GDVRTALERLDGDA
-390 YDLIMRPASY
+390 YDLIMRPA
-400 SAFVSS
+400 
-406 PDAGV
+406 
-411 LARTAAPNGA
+411 AAASNGGE
-421 VADPA
+421 ADPA
-426 SLWRGGDVR
+426 SLWRAGDMR
-435 VLPAASP
+435 LLPAVSLPPAS
-442 SPPPALSPADALALA
+442 ALSPADAVALA

-493 QLPDVEH
+493 QLIDIEH

-508 KIAVPDGILL
+508 KIAIPDGILL

-528 KIMRTHPAVG
+528 KIMRTHPEVG

-549 GAVPV
+549 DAVPV

-610 IERCAGTHFD
+610 IERCVGTHFD
-620 PSVVATFLAL
+620 PSVAATFLAL
-630 PLECLEELRGQAIS
+630 PLECLEELRRQAIS

>member
-1 MLDHARS
+1 MLDHPRS
-8 AEGAEISPDTP
+8 AEEAQVPTETP
-19 AAPQWEMWFGRRISL
+19 AVPQWEMWFGRRISL

-77 FTGILMAAGG
+77 FTGLLMAAGG
-87 LVVRDLASTVRRTA
+87 LVVKDLASTVRRTA

-175 YNRRFFSIRLEEEV
+175 YNRRFFSIRLDEEV

-195 NHPMSVVLLDLDG
+195 NHPVSVVLLDLDG
-208 FKDVNDELG
+208 FKAVNDELG

-240 VVCRYGGDEF
+240 VICRYGGDEF

-258 KAGAQIYAD
+258 KVGAQIYAD
-267 RIRHVLASH
+267 RVRHVLATH

-321 RVSTHDESEGSLSMR
+321 RVSTHDESEASLSMR
-336 SAPAA
+336 SAHAA
-341 AALPGPGEGL
+341 AAPPGPGEGL

-370 LVLKRE
+370 LVLSRE

-390 YDLIMRPASY
+390 YDLIMRPA
-400 SAFVSS
+400 
-406 PDAGV
+406 
-411 LARTAAPNGA
+411 AAPNGA

-426 SLWRGGDVR
+426 SLWRAGDMR
-435 VLPAASP
+435 LLPAASP
-442 SPPPALSPADALALA
+442 SPSPALSPADALALA
-457 ALRDMLQARDP
+457 ALRDMLRARDP

-508 KIAVPDGILL
+508 KIAVPDSILL

-528 KIMRTHPAVG
+528 KIMRTHPGVG

-598 SRAIPVASARAE
+598 SRAIPVSSARAE

-620 PSVVATFLAL
+620 PSVVETFLAL
-630 PLECLEELRGQAIS
+630 PMDCLEELRGQAIS

>member
-77 FTGILMAAGG
+77 FTGLLMAAGG

-195 NHPMSVVLLDLDG
+195 NHPVSVVLLDLDG

-376 GDVRTALEGLDGDA
+376 GDIRTALEGLDGDA

-400 SAFVSS
+400 SALVSS

-411 LARTAAPNGA
+411 FARTAAPNGA

-426 SLWRGGDVR
+426 SLWPGGDVR
-435 VLPAASP
+435 LLPAASP
-442 SPPPALSPADALALA
+442 SPPPALSAADALALA
-457 ALRDMLQARDP
+457 D
-468 GTGAHSERVRIYALA
+468 LA
-483 LAEAHGVPKS
+483 N
-493 QLPDVEH
+493 
-500 GVMLHDIG
+500 
-508 KIAVPDGILL
+508 
-518 KPGPLSPDEW
+518 
-528 KIMRTHPAVG
+528 
-538 RRLIEHMPFLR
+538 
-549 GAVPV
+549 
-554 VYHHHERWDGTGYP
+554 
-568 DGLRGEDIPLGARIF
+568 
-583 AVADAFDAMTYDRPY
+583 
-598 SRAIPVASARAE
+598 
-610 IERCAGTHFD
+610 
-620 PSVVATFLAL
+620 
-630 PLECLEELRGQAIS
+630 

>member
-1 MLDHARS
+1 MLDHSRS
-8 AEGAEISPDTP
+8 AEGAEVPADTP
-19 AAPQWEMWFGRRISL
+19 ASPQWEVWFGRRISL

-45 ILAYGLYERV
+45 VLAYGLYERV
-55 TTWLGTDPLL
+55 TSWLGTDPLL
-65 GRDPLWTHALLG
+65 GRDPLWSHALLG
-77 FTGILMAAGG
+77 FTGLLMAAGG
-87 LVVRDLASTVRRTA
+87 LVVRDLASTVQRTA

-117 TDQIG
+117 TDQIS

-195 NHPMSVVLLDLDG
+195 NHPVSVVLLDLDG
-208 FKDVNDELG
+208 FKEVNDELG
-217 HVVGDETLRGVAEL
+217 HAVGDETLRGVAEL

-240 VVCRYGGDEF
+240 VLCRYGGDEF

-302 DLIRAADEALYAA
+302 DLIHAADEALYAA

-321 RVSTHDESEGSLSMR
+321 RVSTHDDSEASLSMR
-336 SAPAA
+336 SARPATA
-341 AALPGPGEGL
+341 PSGRGEGL

-359 ASDTVPADAGV
+359 ASDAVPADAGV
-370 LVLKRE
+370 LVLSRG
-376 GDVRTALEGLDGDA
+376 GDVRTALERLDGDA
-390 YDLIMRPASY
+390 YDLIMRPA
-400 SAFVSS
+400 
-406 PDAGV
+406 
-411 LARTAAPNGA
+411 AAASNGGE
-421 VADPA
+421 ADPA
-426 SLWRGGDVR
+426 SLWRAGDMR
-435 VLPAASP
+435 LLPAVSLPPAS
-442 SPPPALSPADALALA
+442 ALSPADAVALA

-493 QLPDVEH
+493 QLIDIEH

-508 KIAVPDGILL
+508 KIAIPDGILL

-528 KIMRTHPAVG
+528 KIMRTHPEVG

-549 GAVPV
+549 DAVPV

-610 IERCAGTHFD
+610 IERCVGTHFD
-620 PSVVATFLAL
+620 PSVAATFLAQ
-630 PLECLEELRGQAIS
+630 PLECLEELRRQAIS